1 MSTISTLSGN
11 VAAPVNFVLM
21 RGLLTQARKVLPFFN
36 GTMPG
41 NLQKNGGSTSVKW
54 RRFDDL
60 AVATTAL
67 GEKSGNVAFGMG
79 RTAAVPSITDL
90 TVAIAKYGNYINY
103 TEELDLFNVNS
114 RAAQILDVL
123 GRNAGESLNVLM
135 STVFDGSVN
144 ARFAGG
150 VASISVAVTAI
161 SGNDI
166 KYTVN
171 QLNRQSAMKFFSMG
185 TSSQNVGNNPVRSS
199 YFGICHPDVEEDVRG
214 LTGFIGVE
222 TYGGYIGDVQVG
234 EFGHVNGVR
243 WVSTPICPIVTAVG
257 SGSNSANGMVNGG
270 SVATNIIFKSFIYGR
285 EAVGSVGL
293 GEDHTEEIYLMGDRP
308 PAIELIN
315 KPVGSSGVADPFNE
329 IGSLAWKA
337 WFAGKILNQ
346 AWLWEVDTLA
356 TAL

>member
-1 MSTISTLSGN
+1 VSTISTLSGN
-11 VAAPVNFVLM
+11 VAAPVNYVLM

-41 NLQKNGGSTSVKW
+41 NLEKNGGSMSVKW

-79 RTAAVPSITDL
+79 RTAAVPSVTDI

-135 STVFDGSVN
+135 SSAFDASTNIRYGNGTALSTV
-144 ARFAGG
+144 
-150 VASISVAVTAI
+150 VTAMAA
-161 SGNDI
+161 SDI
-166 KYTVN
+166 KYVVN
-171 QLNRQSAMKFFSMG
+171 RLNRESSMKFFSMG
-185 TSSQNVGNNPVRSS
+185 NGSQNIGTNPVRAS
-199 YFGICHPDVEEDVRG
+199 YFGICHPDVEEDIRG
-214 LTGFIGVE
+214 LTGFVGVE

-243 WVSTPICPIVTAVG
+243 WCSTPICPIVTATNA
-257 SGSNSANGMVNGG
+257 NSANGFVNGG
-270 SVATNIIFKSFIYGR
+270 AATTNIIYKSFVYGR

-346 AWLWEVDTLA
+346 AWVWGVRTFA